1 MAKILVI
8 DDDPTARHIMTT
20 MLKQV
25 GHDSHASGE
34 PTEAIHTALTFQ
46 PDVLVTDWLL
56 KSSHTG
62 LEIAATLRASNPN
75 IGLVFITG
83 LPDNKVFSMARNLQ
97 PFRVVHKPCEF
108 YQLFEAVQE
117 VIPEEILSAESA

>member
-1 MAKILVI
+1 MAKVLVI
-8 DDDPTARHIMTT
+8 DDDPAARQIMAA

-25 GHDSHASGE
+25 GHEPHACGGL
-34 PTEAIHTALTFQ
+34 TEAIHTALTFK

-62 LEIAATLRASNPN
+62 LEIAEALRASHPN

-83 LPDNKVFSMARNLQ
+83 LPDNKVVSMARNLH
-97 PFRVVHKPCEF
+97 PYRVVHKPCEF

-117 VIPEEILSAESA
+117 VIPQELVSA